1 VRGRKGDFEVI
12 KEKGNRDTRAG
23 MMLLG
28 LEDRKEGRITHYIN
42 TRIPTPDTPHTTK
55 CIFDM
60 RR

>member
-28 LEDRKEGRITHYIN
+28 LEDRKERRITPYIN
-42 TRIPTPDTPHTTK
+42 TRIQLQIPTHNK
-55 CIFDM
+55 VYI
-60 RR
+60 